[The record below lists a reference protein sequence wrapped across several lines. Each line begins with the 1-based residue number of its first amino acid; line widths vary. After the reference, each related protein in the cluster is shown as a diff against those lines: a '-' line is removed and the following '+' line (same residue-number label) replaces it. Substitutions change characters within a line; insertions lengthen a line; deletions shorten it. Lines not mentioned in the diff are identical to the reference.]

1 MPPTRIARGCS
12 VGAMSGEGVN
22 CSGASNNFTAV
33 MDTTSDEIFLSSR
46 QWNAL
51 AIDNQGV
58 AALSDDHVF
67 VVVVNMRC

>member
-1 MPPTRIARGCS
+1 
-12 VGAMSGEGVN
+12 MSGEGVN